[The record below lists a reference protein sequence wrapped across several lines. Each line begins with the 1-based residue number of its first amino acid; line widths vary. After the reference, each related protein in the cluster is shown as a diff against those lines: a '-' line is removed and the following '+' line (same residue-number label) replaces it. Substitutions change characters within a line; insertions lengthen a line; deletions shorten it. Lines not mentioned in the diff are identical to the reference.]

1 MCLSEVPSAQGV
13 RLLRLFLPESP
24 YRPKAT
30 SHKEA
35 QPSQSA
41 LGKRVNVTLLF
52 VAGIMEKVKRLLMK
66 HGISVST
73 RPSNTFRAKLVHLDK
88 DKIAEDCRSNV
99 VYRVECGYPDH
110 VENLL

>member
-1 MCLSEVPSAQGV
+1 MRSRALKECDYSDWSFQKAL
-13 RLLRLFLPESP
+13 
-24 YRPKAT
+24 RPKAT

-35 QPSQSA
+35 QPSNSA
-41 LGKRVNVTLLF
+41 LGKRVDVTLLF

-73 RPSNTFRAKLVHLDK
+73 RPSNTLRDKLVHPK
-88 DKIAEDCRSNV
+88 DNIPEECRSNV
-99 VYRVECGYPDH
+99 VYKVECGDPDH